1 MKHFIP
7 LSVIAAA
14 VVLIELSGCVSAPKF
29 PGTPVQAVSANTEI
43 VGAPVTAVVVT
54 QCNGLL
60 AAYLTMP
67 SGELVR
73 FDQESGLPWTTVLD
87 MASTAAR
94 SERIEIS
101 CAGEGVEGYEE
112 KVEPVSLTN
121 L

>member
-1 MKHFIP
+1 MKYSFRAM
-7 LSVIAAA
+7 IAVAA
-14 VVLIELSGCVSAPKF
+14 LFVLGCVSTAKF
-29 PGTPVQAVSANTEI
+29 PGTPEPGVSANTEI

-87 MASTAAR
+87 MASTAAH

-101 CAGEGVEGYEE
+101 CTGEGVKGYEE
-112 KVEPVSLTN
+112 KVESVSLTN